1 MGQVADLLH
10 GVVVT
15 ADVVEALA
23 DRGCSDG
30 WPAMG
35 CSSHKTLD
43 IEPLI
48 GFRLKPF
55 SDNII
60 FLKNWKTRL
69 LRTLIPPY
77 NGAAHILCKDKI

>member
-30 WPAMG
+30 WPIMG

-48 GFRLKPF
+48 GFRLEP
-55 SDNII
+55 
-60 FLKNWKTRL
+60 
-69 LRTLIPPY
+69 
-77 NGAAHILCKDKI
+77 